1 MRRCQRQPALNS
13 TIRRQAFPPR
23 PTLTAEVTRA
33 STGRTPARFSA
44 WGGTVTAEA
53 GLQPVAGAHSRPR
66 TAPCGCLGA
75 PRKLPSERRSRS
87 RQAPTHRG
95 EGRHRGL
102 NQAFPATERPGRA
115 SREPGCAARFPARPL
130 PFPPPSPPSSHRADH
145 RPGARAPPPPSTTH
159 RLHRRRPALGPEVS
173 RPQTL
178 PLPVARRKGGA

>member
-13 TIRRQAFPPR
+13 TIRRQAFPPQ

-44 WGGTVTAEA
+44 RGGTVAAEA

-66 TAPCGCLGA
+66 TAPCDWLGA

-95 EGRHRGL
+95 L
-102 NQAFPATERPGRA
+102 NQAFPATERPGRD

-130 PFPPPSPPSSHRADH
+130 PLRPPSPPSSHRADH
-145 RPGARAPPPPSTTH
+145 RSGARAPPPPSTTH

-178 PLPVARRKGGA
+178 PLPAARRKGGA